1 LPNGPIIIE
10 TGSQHNL
17 LPEGETA
24 DEKVYSKEGLP
35 GSRSHRAVSQQ
46 IPDMLNSATG
56 DVDLVLKA
64 SNDSL
69 KLKASRQSLQ
79 VLNLAAVN
87 PLLDDSNDSHKLDA
101 QYDFSALPFAADTI
115 DDSSLFHS
123 FGGIQTINVPSLHP
137 SSLAKTLFPFLLR
150 IVFFLPWCVAVGG
163 TIVTCPNHLELIAFG
178 PGYLNSPPKGI
189 HRFAHWADTGMHH
202 VWIFLGFLAS
212 IWWIYPTLG
221 WMLIGGV
228 VAQTANAWHDFEV
241 DRSVPLGEDDR
252 QTMYL
257 IATQYGIP
265 DELMGIRKTDKG
277 YLVERLD
284 RPRVELEGLDDN

>member
-1 LPNGPIIIE
+1 LPNDPIIIE
-10 TGSQHNL
+10 TGSRHH
-17 LPEGETA
+17 LPSEGETFN
-24 DEKVYSKEGLP
+24 ENVYSKEGLL

-56 DVDLVLKA
+56 GMDLVLKA
-64 SNDSL
+64 SNDFL

-79 VLNLAAVN
+79 DLDPAAVN
-87 PLLDDSNDSHKLDA
+87 PLLDDSNDPHKLDA

-115 DDSSLFHS
+115 DDSSLFLS
-123 FGGIQTINVPSLHP
+123 FGGIQNINVTSLHP
-137 SSLAKTLFPFLLR
+137 SSLAKTLFPVLLR

-163 TIVTCPNHLELIAFG
+163 TIIMYPQHLEFIAFK
-178 PGYLNSPPKGI
+178 PGYINSPKGI

-228 VAQTANAWHDFEV
+228 VAQMANAWHDFVV
-241 DRSVPLGEDDR
+241 DRTVPLGEDDR

-257 IATQYGIP
+257 VATQYGIP